1 MDNQHRKI
9 TGYRE
14 LGEQEIANMNRV
26 KEMGEQLGLLLS
38 NLEAQNGIDLRWT
51 SIARTDLQEG
61 IMSLTRAIARPESF

>member
-51 SIARTDLQEG
+51 SIARTDLQKG